1 MFRAHRPLAPFVL
14 HSMVTMRTFVTMRTL
29 LIAAMSGLAVLIV
42 GCSTAPFVGYKNGPV
57 TLYIGDV
64 RHVCAASGNNNR
76 GCTVRYPNGR
86 IEVYCA
92 DGVPTRERLAALGLR
107 A

>member
-42 GCSTAPFVGYKNGPV
+42 VIGNCGYTTAFTSQQGEICLAVAVHVVPRR
-57 TLYIGDV
+57 IG
-64 RHVCAASGNNNR
+64 
-76 GCTVRYPNGR
+76 
-86 IEVYCA
+86 
-92 DGVPTRERLAALGLR
+92 RL
-107 A
+107 